1 MADERYKLG
10 NEVEDDDIITLEYDD
25 GTTMECEIMGVF
37 PLGEKDY
44 VALIPHDD
52 SDDVYIYRY
61 QEYDDGTFEI
71 ESIEDENEFNK
82 AASEF
87 DAIMASQDDEDEPQE

>member
-1 MADERYKLG
+1 MADERYELG

-25 GTTMECEIMGVF
+25 GTTMECEIQGVF
-37 PLGEKDY
+37 PLGDKDY

-61 QEYDDGTFEI
+61 QEYDDGTFDI
-71 ESIEDENEFNK
+71 DSIEDDAEFKK
-82 AASEF
+82 AAMEY
-87 DAIMASQDDEDEPQE
+87 DAIMASQDDDEPEE

>member
-1 MADERYKLG
+1 MADERYELG

-25 GTTMECEIMGVF
+25 GTEMVCEIMGVF
-37 PLGEKDY
+37 PMGDKDY

-61 QEYDDGTFEI
+61 QEYDDGTFDVLD
-71 ESIEDENEFNK
+71 IEDEAEFNK
-82 AASEF
+82 AAQEF
-87 DAIMASQDDEDEPQE
+87 DAIMASQDDEEPEA